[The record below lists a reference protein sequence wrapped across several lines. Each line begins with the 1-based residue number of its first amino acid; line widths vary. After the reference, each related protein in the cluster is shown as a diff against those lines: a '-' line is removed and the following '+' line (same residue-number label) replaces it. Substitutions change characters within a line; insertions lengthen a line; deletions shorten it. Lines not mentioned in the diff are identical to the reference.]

1 MAKKLSDVL
10 AGTNKSKIRP
20 GKTGDQPGV
29 DYAGKMKD
37 ERDFVSMHDVEE
49 FEDRAGNGDDV
60 YKATNIKHQPD
71 PLHGHIPKPKD
82 EKQYKINNEEAY
94 PEDQS
99 SEEKEMM
106 NRQLHFIGYAA
117 DEIKDYINSVD
128 DPEEWFQN
136 KLAATHGQ
144 IRDLHSYIEGDKRL
158 RDDGVYEEAEG
169 DPRVQPKD
177 VKKSG
182 KKLSLIM
189 DKKKIE
195 ENNDG
200 SRTRT
205 ETEQARAR
213 FDKNMEKKKDKEEKE
228 GMEK

>member
-82 EKQYKINNEEAY
+82 EKQYKINNEEA
-94 PEDQS
+94 
-99 SEEKEMM
+99 
-106 NRQLHFIGYAA
+106 
-117 DEIKDYINSVD
+117 
-128 DPEEWFQN
+128 
-136 KLAATHGQ
+136 
-144 IRDLHSYIEGDKRL
+144 
-158 RDDGVYEEAEG
+158 EG